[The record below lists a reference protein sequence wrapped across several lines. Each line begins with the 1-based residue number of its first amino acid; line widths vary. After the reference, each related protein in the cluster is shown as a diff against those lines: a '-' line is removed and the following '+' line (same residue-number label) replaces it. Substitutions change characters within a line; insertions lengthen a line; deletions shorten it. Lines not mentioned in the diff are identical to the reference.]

1 MENKCSNYFSI
12 FLFQTFKPIAVA
24 EYPKNPNT
32 ISVEIP
38 NIENTTATQNA
49 LRDASLF
56 NSNFPFGARVS
67 YVNFRVR

>member
-1 MENKCSNYFSI
+1 MQIFTKNNSIKKALHFCKASNHQFKSTLWIGKYSNYFSI

-38 NIENTTATQNA
+38 
-49 LRDASLF
+49 
-56 NSNFPFGARVS
+56 
-67 YVNFRVR
+67 

>member
-1 MENKCSNYFSI
+1 MDYKCSKKNRLSVHRGEAKAVYYFSI

-38 NIENTTATQNA
+38 
-49 LRDASLF
+49 
-56 NSNFPFGARVS
+56 
-67 YVNFRVR
+67 